1 MIGRLL
7 GKKLGMTR
15 IFDAEGTS
23 LPVTVVEAGPC
34 YVVQKKTESSDG
46 YDAVQLGFIRKRL
59 EKN

>member
-15 IFDAEGTS
+15 IFDAEGTA

-34 YVVQKKTESSDG
+34 YVVQKKPRPPTGMTQCSLDLSG
-46 YDAVQLGFIRKRL
+46 KGW
-59 EKN
+59 KN